1 MSAASRLS
9 SGFPAETVSAIGRW
23 ALEAY
28 IVASGLAGS
37 CLLSSSIRRFVIWR
51 ISYREDFSLNSQ
63 IIPGPAREDT
73 RNLLVVASQFVRP
86 GLGIARIGSGSFC

>member
-1 MSAASRLS
+1 MSSASILS
-9 SGFPAETVSAIGRW
+9 GGFSVQTRRAEGRG

-63 IIPGPAREDT
+63 IRRGPAREDT

-86 GLGIARIGSGSFC
+86 GLGIARIGSGSLC